1 MFAKLYHNARDKAV
15 GPELAA
21 FLPVSTTPWYKK
33 SELLYLNFCL
43 ISLFL
48 LSSSNGYDG
57 SMMNGLQAL
66 PQWHKF
72 MDNPKGAWLGFINA
86 AQVLGGGFMLPPIAW
101 MSNRF
106 GRKPTIA
113 LGYVWLFL
121 GTGIQTGA
129 RNHAEFIAGRVVI
142 GLATSHFAGC
152 VPLLMTDIAYPTH
165 RGIITCLF
173 MCGWFVGNFTP
184 KPIVLKP
191 EN

>member
-21 FLPVSTTPWYKK
+21 FLPVSTTPWYRK

-43 ISLFL
+43 VSLFL

-72 MDNPKGAWLGFINA
+72 MDNPEGAWLGFINA

-101 MSNRF
+101 MSNRY
-106 GRKPTIA
+106 GRWVSKSCRI
-113 LGYVWLFL
+113 YCRQSHYW
-121 GTGIQTGA
+121 TGDLTLRRLRA
-129 RNHAEFIAGRVVI
+129 SF
-142 GLATSHFAGC
+142 
-152 VPLLMTDIAYPTH
+152 DD
-165 RGIITCLF
+165 
-173 MCGWFVGNFTP
+173 
-184 KPIVLKP
+184 
-191 EN
+191 